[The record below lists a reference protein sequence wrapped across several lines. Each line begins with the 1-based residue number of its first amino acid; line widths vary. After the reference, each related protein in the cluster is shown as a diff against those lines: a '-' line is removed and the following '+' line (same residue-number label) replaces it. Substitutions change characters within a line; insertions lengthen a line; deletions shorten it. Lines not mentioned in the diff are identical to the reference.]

1 MRAKLLAALVVG
13 GFVSASWS
21 TTALAATFN
30 CPAPADIKCV
40 PAVNTV
46 NGWTANGGQMTGN
59 SFAPNNQCGN
69 IDKLSAN
76 TQRLL
81 CCYVKCGVFYR
92 DVGSKS
98 CKKVSES
105 EFNCE

>member
-13 GFVSASWS
+13 GFVSANSS
-21 TTALAATFN
+21 TSALAATYN
-30 CPAPADIKCV
+30 CPAPAQINCV
-40 PAVNTV
+40 PAANKVL
-46 NGWTANGGQMTGN
+46 GWTANGGQMTGN

-69 IDKLSAN
+69 VDKLSPN

-81 CCYVKCGVFYR
+81 CCYVKCGVFYL
-92 DVGSKS
+92 DVKAKS
-98 CKKVSES
+98 CTKVSES